1 MFWFDRKDDR
11 AVFCDNRRETV
22 RVEVTAMLSSRNM
35 FELGTV
41 GSEEKPR

>member
-1 MFWFDRKDDR
+1 VIVMPFLCRDGR
-11 AVFCDNRRETV
+11 VQPEYQTV
-22 RVEVTAMLSSRNM
+22 RVEVTAMLSSHNM